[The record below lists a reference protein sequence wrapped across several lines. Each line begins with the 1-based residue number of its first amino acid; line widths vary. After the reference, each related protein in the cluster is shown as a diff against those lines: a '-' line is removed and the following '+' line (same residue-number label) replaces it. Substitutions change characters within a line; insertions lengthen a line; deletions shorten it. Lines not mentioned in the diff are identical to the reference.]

1 MSREFIRADYL
12 KLDIKFTPL
21 LPAREVAIAW
31 LSELNF
37 EVFESTDQGLTAY
50 IPEQFVGE
58 SELLDVKM
66 RLMGLAEVVW
76 SESLVKTR
84 NWNAEWEANYEPVYV
99 GERAIVR
106 APFHSLPAKTGK
118 DFLDVVIVPHMSFG
132 TGHHDTTLLM
142 MHTLLD
148 MEVKG
153 QTLLDMGCG
162 TGVLAIAAL
171 KLGAT
176 SVLAIDI
183 EEGAYTNTIENAELN
198 GFSVD
203 ESFAV
208 LCGDASNLS
217 GSRLNDIILAN
228 INRNILVQDMSSYN
242 NVLRPGGQIALS
254 GFFVGDVPVLQW
266 VIEGLGWRVKE
277 VQDSEGWA
285 CIICVKSEQ
294 QL

>member
-31 LSELNF
+31 LSELDF
-37 EVFESTDQGLTAY
+37 EVFEPTDEGLTAY
-50 IPEQFVGE
+50 IPEQFVGKP
-58 SELLDVKM
+58 ELLDVKM

-76 SESLVKTR
+76 SESIVKTR

-106 APFHSLPAKTGK
+106 APFHSLPEMAGK

-148 MEVKG
+148 LEVKG
-153 QTLLDMGCG
+153 MSVLDMGCG

-171 KLGAT
+171 KLGAA

-203 ESFAV
+203 DSLV
-208 LCGDASNLS
+208 VVCGDASNLS
-217 GSRLNDIILAN
+217 GTRINDVILAN
-228 INRNILVQDMSSYN
+228 INRNILVQDMSYYD
-242 NVLRPGGQIALS
+242 NVLSPGGQIALS
-254 GFFVGDVPVLQW
+254 GFFVGDVPVLQR
-266 VIEGLGWRVKE
+266 VIEGLGWRVEE
-277 VQDSEGWA
+277 VKDSEGWA
-285 CIICVKSEQ
+285 CIICVKPE
-294 QL
+294 

>member
-37 EVFESTDQGLTAY
+37 EVFESTDEGLTAY

-106 APFHSLPAKTGK
+106 APFHSLPTKTGK

-254 GFFVGDVPVLQW
+254 GFFVGELPVLQR

>member
-31 LSELNF
+31 LSELDF
-37 EVFESTDQGLTAY
+37 EVFEPTDEGLTAY
-50 IPEQFVGE
+50 IPEQFVGK

-76 SESLVKTR
+76 SESIVKTR

-106 APFHSLPAKTGK
+106 APFHSLPEKPGK

-148 MEVKG
+148 IEVKG
-153 QTLLDMGCG
+153 MTVLDMGCG

-171 KLGAT
+171 KLGAA

-203 ESFAV
+203 DSLV
-208 LCGDASNLS
+208 VVCGDASNLS
-217 GSRLNDIILAN
+217 GTRINDVILAN
-228 INRNILVQDMSSYN
+228 INRNILVQDMSYYD
-242 NVLRPGGQIALS
+242 NVLSPGGQIALS
-254 GFFVGDVPVLQW
+254 GFFVGDVPVLQR
-266 VIEGLGWRVKE
+266 VIEGLGWRVEE
-277 VQDSEGWA
+277 VKDSEGWA
-285 CIICVKSEQ
+285 CIICVKPE
-294 QL
+294 

>member
-31 LSELNF
+31 LSELDF
-37 EVFESTDQGLTAY
+37 EVFEPTDEGLTAY
-50 IPEQFVGE
+50 IPEQFVGKP
-58 SELLDVKM
+58 ELLDVKM

-76 SESLVKTR
+76 SESIVKTR

-106 APFHSLPAKTGK
+106 APFHSLPEKPGK

-148 MEVKG
+148 LEVKG
-153 QTLLDMGCG
+153 MTVLDMGCG

-171 KLGAT
+171 KLGAA

-203 ESFAV
+203 DRLV
-208 LCGDASNLS
+208 VVCGDASNLS
-217 GSRLNDIILAN
+217 GTRINDVILAN
-228 INRNILVQDMSSYN
+228 INRNILVQDMSYYD
-242 NVLRPGGQIALS
+242 NVLSPGGQIALS
-254 GFFVGDVPVLQW
+254 GFFVGDVPVLQR
-266 VIEGLGWRVKE
+266 VIEGLGWRVEE
-277 VQDSEGWA
+277 VKDSDGWA
-285 CIICVKSEQ
+285 CIICVKPE
-294 QL
+294 

>member
-12 KLDIKFTPL
+12 KLDIKFAPL

-37 EVFESTDQGLTAY
+37 EVFESTDEGLTAY
-50 IPEQFVGE
+50 IPSQFVE
-58 SELLDVKM
+58 KLELLDVKV

-76 SESLVKTR
+76 SESIVKTR

-106 APFHSLPAKTGK
+106 APFHSLPEKTREI
-118 DFLDVVIVPHMSFG
+118 FLDVVIVPHMSFG

-148 MEVKG
+148 LEVKG
-153 QTLLDMGCG
+153 LTVLDMGCG

-171 KLGAT
+171 KLGAA

-203 ESFAV
+203 DSLV
-208 LCGDASNLS
+208 VVCGDASDLP
-217 GSRLNDIILAN
+217 GTGINDVILAN
-228 INRNILVQDMSSYN
+228 INRNILVQDMSSYD
-242 NVLRPGGQIALS
+242 NVLSPGGQIALS
-254 GFFVGDVPVLQW
+254 GFFVGDVPVLQR
-266 VIEGLGWRVKE
+266 VIEGLGWRVEE
-277 VQDSEGWA
+277 VKDSEGWA
-285 CIICVKSEQ
+285 CIICVKPE
-294 QL
+294 

>member
-31 LSELNF
+31 LSELDF
-37 EVFESTDQGLTAY
+37 EVFEPTDEGLTAY
-50 IPEQFVGE
+50 IPEQFVGKP
-58 SELLDVKM
+58 ELLDVKM

-76 SESLVKTR
+76 SESIVKTR

-106 APFHSLPAKTGK
+106 APFHSLPEKPRKG
-118 DFLDVVIVPHMSFG
+118 FLDVVIVPHMSFG

-142 MHTLLD
+142 MQTLLD
-148 MEVKG
+148 IEVKG
-153 QTLLDMGCG
+153 MTVLDMGCG

-171 KLGAT
+171 KLGAA

-183 EEGAYTNTIENAELN
+183 EEGAYINTIENAELN

-203 ESFAV
+203 DRLV
-208 LCGDASNLS
+208 VVCGDASNLS
-217 GSRLNDIILAN
+217 GTRINDVILAN
-228 INRNILVQDMSSYN
+228 INRNILLQDMSYYD
-242 NVLRPGGQIALS
+242 NVLSPGGQIALS
-254 GFFVGDVPVLQW
+254 GFFVGDVPVLQR
-266 VIEGLGWRVKE
+266 VIEGLGWRVEE
-277 VQDSEGWA
+277 VKDSEGWA
-285 CIICVKSEQ
+285 CIICVKHE
-294 QL
+294 

>member
-31 LSELNF
+31 LSELDF
-37 EVFESTDQGLTAY
+37 EVFEPTDEGLTAY
-50 IPEQFVGE
+50 IPEQFVGKP
-58 SELLDVKM
+58 ELLDVKM

-76 SESLVKTR
+76 SESIVKTR

-106 APFHSLPAKTGK
+106 APFHSLPEKAGK
-118 DFLDVVIVPHMSFG
+118 NFLDVVIVPHMSFG

-148 MEVKG
+148 LKVKG
-153 QTLLDMGCG
+153 MTVLDMGCG

-171 KLGAT
+171 KLGAA

-183 EEGAYTNTIENAELN
+183 EEGAYINTIENAELN

-203 ESFAV
+203 DRLV
-208 LCGDASNLS
+208 VVCGDALNLS
-217 GSRLNDIILAN
+217 GTRINDVILAN
-228 INRNILVQDMSSYN
+228 INRNILLQDMSYYD
-242 NVLRPGGQIALS
+242 NVLSPGGQIALS
-254 GFFVGDVPVLQW
+254 GFFVGDVPVLQR
-266 VIEGLGWRVKE
+266 VIEGLGWRVEE
-277 VQDSEGWA
+277 VKDSEGWA
-285 CIICVKSEQ
+285 CIICVKPE
-294 QL
+294 

>member
-31 LSELNF
+31 LSELDF
-37 EVFESTDQGLTAY
+37 EVFEPTDEGLTAY
-50 IPEQFVGE
+50 IPEQFVGKP
-58 SELLDVKM
+58 ELLDVKM

-76 SESLVKTR
+76 SESIVKTR

-106 APFHSLPAKTGK
+106 APFHSLPEKPRKG
-118 DFLDVVIVPHMSFG
+118 FLDVVIVPHMSFG

-142 MHTLLD
+142 MQTLLD
-148 MEVKG
+148 IEVKG
-153 QTLLDMGCG
+153 MTVLDMGCG

-171 KLGAT
+171 KLGAA

-203 ESFAV
+203 DRLV
-208 LCGDASNLS
+208 VVCGDASNLS
-217 GSRLNDIILAN
+217 GTRINDVILAN
-228 INRNILVQDMSSYN
+228 INRNILLQDMSYYD
-242 NVLRPGGQIALS
+242 NVLSPGGQIALS
-254 GFFVGDVPVLQW
+254 GFFVGDVPVLQR
-266 VIEGLGWRVKE
+266 VIEGLGWRVEE
-277 VQDSEGWA
+277 VKDSEGWA
-285 CIICVKSEQ
+285 CIICVKHE
-294 QL
+294 

>member
-12 KLDIKFTPL
+12 KLDMKFTPL

-31 LSELNF
+31 LSELDF
-37 EVFESTDQGLTAY
+37 EVFESTDEGLTAY
-50 IPEQFVGE
+50 IPEQFVDRSG
-58 SELLDVKM
+58 LLDVQV

-76 SESLVKTR
+76 SESIVKTR

-106 APFHSLPAKTGK
+106 APFHSLPEKTEK

-148 MEVKG
+148 LEVKG
-153 QTLLDMGCG
+153 LTVLDMGCG

-171 KLGAT
+171 KLGAV

-183 EEGAYTNTIENAELN
+183 EEGACTNTIENAELN

-203 ESFAV
+203 ESFV
-208 LCGDASNLS
+208 VVCGDASNLS
-217 GSRLNDIILAN
+217 GTRINDLILAN
-228 INRNILVQDMSSYN
+228 INRNILLQDMSSYD
-242 NVLRPGGQIALS
+242 NVLSPGGQIALS
-254 GFFVGDVPVLQW
+254 GFFVGDVPVLKK
-266 VIEGLGWRVKE
+266 VIAGLGWHIVEVK
-277 VQDSEGWA
+277 DSEGWA
-285 CIICVKSEQ
+285 CIICVKPE
-294 QL
+294 

>member
-31 LSELNF
+31 LSELDF
-37 EVFESTDQGLTAY
+37 EVFEPTDEGLTAY
-50 IPEQFVGE
+50 IPEQFVGKP
-58 SELLDVKM
+58 ELLDVKM

-76 SESLVKTR
+76 SESIVKTR

-106 APFHSLPAKTGK
+106 APFHSLPEKPRKG
-118 DFLDVVIVPHMSFG
+118 FLDVVIVPHMSFG

-148 MEVKG
+148 LEVKG
-153 QTLLDMGCG
+153 MTVLDMGCG

-171 KLGAT
+171 KLGAA

-183 EEGAYTNTIENAELN
+183 EEGAYINTIENAELN

-203 ESFAV
+203 DRLV
-208 LCGDASNLS
+208 VVCGDASNLS
-217 GSRLNDIILAN
+217 GTRINDVILAN
-228 INRNILVQDMSSYN
+228 INRNILVQDMSCYD
-242 NVLRPGGQIALS
+242 NVLSPGGQIALS
-254 GFFVGDVPVLQW
+254 GFFVGDVPVLQR
-266 VIEGLGWRVKE
+266 VIDGLGWRVEE
-277 VQDSEGWA
+277 VKDSEGWA
-285 CIICVKSEQ
+285 CIICVKPE
-294 QL
+294 

>member
-31 LSELNF
+31 LSELDF
-37 EVFESTDQGLTAY
+37 EVFEPTDEGLTAY
-50 IPEQFVGE
+50 IPEQFVGKP
-58 SELLDVKM
+58 ELLDVKM

-76 SESLVKTR
+76 SESIVKTR

-106 APFHSLPAKTGK
+106 APFHSLPEKPGK

-148 MEVKG
+148 LEVKG
-153 QTLLDMGCG
+153 MTVLDMGCG

-171 KLGAT
+171 KLGAA

-203 ESFAV
+203 DRLV
-208 LCGDASNLS
+208 VVCGDALNLS
-217 GSRLNDIILAN
+217 GTRINDVILAN
-228 INRNILVQDMSSYN
+228 INRNILLQDMSYYD
-242 NVLRPGGQIALS
+242 NVLSPGGQIALS
-254 GFFVGDVPVLQW
+254 GFFVGDVPVLQR
-266 VIEGLGWRVKE
+266 VIEGLGWRVEE
-277 VQDSEGWA
+277 VKDSEGWA
-285 CIICVKSEQ
+285 CIICVKPE
-294 QL
+294 

>member
-31 LSELNF
+31 LSELDF
-37 EVFESTDQGLTAY
+37 EVFEPTVEGLTAY
-50 IPEQFVGE
+50 IPEQFL
-58 SELLDVKM
+58 SKPELLDVKM

-76 SESLVKTR
+76 SESIVKTR

-106 APFHSLPAKTGK
+106 APFHSLPEKPGK

-148 MEVKG
+148 LEVKG
-153 QTLLDMGCG
+153 MSVLDMGCG

-171 KLGAT
+171 KLGAA

-203 ESFAV
+203 DRLV
-208 LCGDASNLS
+208 VVCGDASNLS
-217 GSRLNDIILAN
+217 GTRINDVILAN
-228 INRNILVQDMSSYN
+228 INRNILVQDMSYYD
-242 NVLRPGGQIALS
+242 NVLSPGGQIALS
-254 GFFVGDVPVLQW
+254 GFFVGDVPVLQR
-266 VIEGLGWRVKE
+266 VIEGLGWRVEE
-277 VQDSEGWA
+277 VKDSEGWA
-285 CIICVKSEQ
+285 CIICVKPE
-294 QL
+294 

>member
-31 LSELNF
+31 LSELDF
-37 EVFESTDQGLTAY
+37 EVFEPTDEGLTAY
-50 IPEQFVGE
+50 IPEQFVGKP
-58 SELLDVKM
+58 ELLDVKM

-76 SESLVKTR
+76 SESIVKTR

-106 APFHSLPAKTGK
+106 APFHSLPEKAEK

-148 MEVKG
+148 LEVKG
-153 QTLLDMGCG
+153 MTVLDMGCG

-171 KLGAT
+171 KLGAA

-183 EEGAYTNTIENAELN
+183 EEGAYINTIENAELN

-203 ESFAV
+203 DRLV
-208 LCGDASNLS
+208 VVCGDASNLS
-217 GSRLNDIILAN
+217 GTRINDVILAN
-228 INRNILVQDMSSYN
+228 INRNILLQDMSYYD
-242 NVLRPGGQIALS
+242 NVLSPGGQIALS
-254 GFFVGDVPVLQW
+254 GFFVGDVPVLQR
-266 VIEGLGWRVKE
+266 VIDGLGWRVEE
-277 VQDSEGWA
+277 VKDSEGWA
-285 CIICVKSEQ
+285 CIICVKHE
-294 QL
+294 

>member
-31 LSELNF
+31 LSELDF
-37 EVFESTDQGLTAY
+37 EVFEPTDEGLTAY
-50 IPEQFVGE
+50 IPEQFV
-58 SELLDVKM
+58 SKPELLDVKM

-76 SESLVKTR
+76 SESIVKTR

-106 APFHSLPAKTGK
+106 APFHSLPEKPGK

-148 MEVKG
+148 IEVKG
-153 QTLLDMGCG
+153 MTVLDMGCG

-171 KLGAT
+171 KLGAA

-198 GFSVD
+198 GFSLDDSLV
-203 ESFAV
+203 V
-208 LCGDASNLS
+208 VCGDALNLS
-217 GSRLNDIILAN
+217 GTRINDVILAN
-228 INRNILVQDMSSYN
+228 INRNILLQDMSYYD
-242 NVLRPGGQIALS
+242 NVLSPGGQIALS
-254 GFFVGDVPVLQW
+254 GFFVGDVPVLQR
-266 VIEGLGWRVKE
+266 VIEGLGWRVEE
-277 VQDSEGWA
+277 VKDSEGWA
-285 CIICVKSEQ
+285 CIICVKPE
-294 QL
+294 